1 MESQVHRLHDKD
13 SRAVALERSIDLGK
27 SQKEATDRDMHDDWD
42 QLRKLKIQ
50 FNDNFEELVCTKP
63 DELAVLL
70 AEINRLANEVS
81 VLVFF
86 NSRQAVLKTT
96 SRPSSSSSSPSS
108 PVGLF
113 FIEIHSYLFIIC

>member
-50 FNDNFEELVCTKP
+50 FNETFDELVCTKP
-63 DELAVLL
+63 DDLAVLL

-81 VLVFF
+81 VFGFLTAFY
-86 NSRQAVLKTT
+86 
-96 SRPSSSSSSPSS
+96 SSPFS
-108 PVGLF
+108 PVGLD
-113 FIEIHSYLFIIC
+113 IY